1 MIGGET
7 YNSSKLKSVELFN
20 WKTSAV
26 CDLPDL
32 PFNISGMVGTV
43 LNQTQF
49 FCGGQTTVVQSKCYS
64 LDLNS
69 KTWIEVGV
77 SSNVF
82 FMVGRLFGKLFY
94 FLITFFIM

>member
-1 MIGGET
+1 MIGGVT
-7 YNSSKLKSVELFN
+7 YQSTKLKSVELFN

-49 FCGGQTTVVQSKCYS
+49 FCGGQTTVVQSNCYR
-64 LDLNS
+64 LDLKS

-77 SSNVF
+77 SSKCCRT
-82 FMVGRLFGKLFY
+82 RL
-94 FLITFFIM
+94 